1 MKEYARSIGLDLIG
15 VASAEPFL
23 EEKDR
28 LERRQAEGRGPNPY
42 EPQEIAPRVYPEQ
55 LLPGVQAIIA
65 AGISYLQSEEEDA
78 ARPNQRSSTA
88 HPGAAHPSGAPSSG
102 GADHSP
108 ALRGWLS
115 RYCRGEDYHPLLKAK
130 LTQVAAWLEA
140 QAPGA
145 RTLVH
150 VDTGPPLE
158 RAVAERAGIGKF
170 GKHTNLITPQYG
182 TWVFLGEILTDLP
195 LPPDQPG
202 VAACGACT
210 LCINACPTQCITE
223 WNLDANRCLSYIT
236 QMKGII
242 PVEYREVMGRR
253 LFGCDDCQTVCPY
266 NRRARPGLHP
276 EFAPRPEV
284 GAEPDLLQIMSM
296 TKSDFRRW
304 FEPTA
309 AGWRGKTTLQRNA
322 IIALGNSGD
331 PAAFEPLARSLESES
346 QVIRAHAA
354 WALGRLARQV
364 PALVPGARKHLTQRR
379 AVELDPAVRVEIDT
393 TLEAL
398 DALAPQQDET
408 PHWRQDNSRSAAP
421 GQRNT
426 GRIPR

>member
-1 MKEYARSIGLDLIG
+1 MKAYARSIGLDLIG

-23 EEKDR
+23 EEKAR
-28 LERRQAEGRGPNPY
+28 LERRQAEGKGPNPY
-42 EPQEIAPRVYPEQ
+42 EPQEIAPRIYPEQ
-55 LLPGVQAIIA
+55 LLPGVQAIVA
-65 AGISYLQSEEEDA
+65 AGISYLQPEDHDGG
-78 ARPNQRSSTA
+78 TG
-88 HPGAAHPSGAPSSG
+88 PGKAVKAEGLSRLPPSGASSG
-102 GADHSP
+102 AGEAAQRP

-115 RYCRGEDYHPLLKAK
+115 RYCRGQDYHPLLKEK
-130 LTQVAAWLEA
+130 LSQVAAWLEA
-140 QAPGA
+140 QVPGT

-158 RAVAERAGIGKF
+158 RAIAERAGIGKF

-195 LPPDQPG
+195 LPPDQPAE
-202 VAACGACT
+202 AACGSCT
-210 LCINACPTQCITE
+210 LCIDACPTQCLTE

-242 PVEYREVMGRR
+242 PVEYREVMGSR
-253 LFGCDDCQTVCPY
+253 LFGCDECQTVCPY

-276 EFAPRPEV
+276 EFAPQPEV
-284 GAEPDLLQIMSM
+284 GAEPDLLQIMNM

-331 PAAFEPLARSLESES
+331 PAAFEPLARSLRSES

-354 WALGRLARQV
+354 WALGRLARQA
-364 PALVPGARKHLTQRR
+364 PDLMLQARRLLTQRR
-379 AVELDPAVRVEIDT
+379 AVEQDPAVQLEIET
-393 TLEAL
+393 ALEAL
-398 DALAPQQDET
+398 EALKGSD
-408 PHWRQDNSRSAAP
+408 S
-421 GQRNT
+421 
-426 GRIPR
+426 

>member
-1 MKEYARSIGLDLIG
+1 MKEYAQSIGLDLIG

-23 EEKDR
+23 EEKAL
-28 LERRQAEGRGPNPY
+28 LERRESEGRGPNPY
-42 EPQEIAPRVYPEQ
+42 EPQEIEPRIYPER

-65 AGISYLQSEEEDA
+65 AGISYLQPEEA
-78 ARPNQRSSTA
+78 N
-88 HPGAAHPSGAPSSG
+88 HPDKS
-102 GADHSP
+102 DK

-115 RYCRGEDYHPLLKAK
+115 RYCRGQDYHPFLKER
-130 LTQVAAWLEA
+130 LTQAAAWLEA
-140 QAPGA
+140 HAPGT

-158 RAVAERAGIGKF
+158 RAVAQRAGIGKF
-170 GKHTNLITPQYG
+170 GKHTNLITPRYG

-195 LPPDQPG
+195 LPPDQPTA
-202 VAACGACT
+202 AACGSCT
-210 LCINACPTQCITE
+210 LCMDACPTQCITE

-242 PVEYREVMGRR
+242 PTEYRELLGNR
-253 LFGCDDCQTVCPY
+253 LFGCDDCQSVCPY

-284 GAEPDLLQIMSM
+284 GAEPDLLQIMNM
-296 TKSDFRRW
+296 TKGDFRRW

-322 IIALGNSGD
+322 VIALGNSGQ
-331 PAAFEPLARSLESES
+331 PEAFEPLACALTSES

-354 WALGRLARQV
+354 WALGRLARQA
-364 PALVPGARKHLTQRR
+364 PATAADAQTLLQQHQK
-379 AVELDPAVRVEIDT
+379 VERDAAVRLEIDAA
-393 TLEAL
+393 LEMLASAQNHSRTDQVDHSGAPKRPSRTVRGD
-398 DALAPQQDET
+398 DAPSL
-408 PHWRQDNSRSAAP
+408 
-421 GQRNT
+421 
-426 GRIPR
+426 